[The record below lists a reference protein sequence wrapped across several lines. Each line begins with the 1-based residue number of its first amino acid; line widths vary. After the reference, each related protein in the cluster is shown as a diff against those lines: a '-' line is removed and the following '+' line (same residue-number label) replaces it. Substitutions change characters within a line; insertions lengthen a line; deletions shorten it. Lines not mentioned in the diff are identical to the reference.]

1 MQRERKYIDMI
12 KLLVGVKGTGKTK
25 TLIAAVNQA
34 LETSKG
40 YVVCIEK
47 GATLR
52 HEISYKVRLVNT
64 DDYLIEGGVAL
75 GGMVAGILAGNG
87 DVTDLF
93 IDGTRKIFGY
103 DKADMAL
110 FLADV
115 LVYIGTFMYQANYTY
130 YFIYVVGDFTKLTVA
145 SLFSACFGLV
155 AARIYGIGA
164 IGHRGDIVP
173 FALQKYNVGSEQFN
187 LVIGP

>member
-1 MQRERKYIDMI
+1 MI

-25 TLIAAVNQA
+25 TLIAAANEA
-34 LETSKG
+34 LENSKG

-52 HEISYKVRLVNT
+52 SEISYKVRLVNT
-64 DDYLIEGGVAL
+64 DDYLIEGGTAL
-75 GGMVAGILAGNG
+75 SGMVAGILAGNG

-115 LVYIGTFMYQANYTY
+115 EN
-130 YFIYVVGDFTKLTVA
+130 FIATLEKIIRDADINVTITVSVDPA
-145 SLFSACFGLV
+145 DLPENLK
-155 AARIYGIGA
+155 
-164 IGHRGDIVP
+164 
-173 FALQKYNVGSEQFN
+173 KY
-187 LVIGP
+187 L

>member
-1 MQRERKYIDMI
+1 MI

-25 TLIAAVNQA
+25 TLIAAANEA
-34 LETSKG
+34 LENSKG

-47 GATLR
+47 GSTLR

-64 DDYLIEGGVAL
+64 DDYLIDNAAAL
-75 GGMVAGILAGNG
+75 GGLVSGILAGNG

-115 LVYIGTFMYQANYTY
+115 EK
-130 YFIYVVGDFTKLTVA
+130 FIATLEKIVRDSNLNVTITVSCA
-145 SLFSACFGLV
+145 PEDATETMK
-155 AARIYGIGA
+155 
-164 IGHRGDIVP
+164 
-173 FALQKYNVGSEQFN
+173 KY
-187 LVIGP
+187 L

>member
-1 MQRERKYIDMI
+1 MAAQKERKNIIMI

-25 TLIAAVNQA
+25 ALISAVNEA

-47 GATLR
+47 GNTLR
-52 HEISYKVRLVNT
+52 HEINYKVRLVNT
-64 DDYLIEGGVAL
+64 DDYLIDNADAL
-75 GGMVAGILAGNG
+75 GGLVAGILAGNS

-110 FLADV
+110 FLTDLEKFLSDMEKIIRDV
-115 LVYIGTFMYQANYTY
+115 DINVTITVSVAPE
-130 YFIYVVGDFTKLTVA
+130 DLTDT
-145 SLFSACFGLV
+145 LK
-155 AARIYGIGA
+155 
-164 IGHRGDIVP
+164 
-173 FALQKYNVGSEQFN
+173 KY
-187 LVIGP
+187 L

>member
-1 MQRERKYIDMI
+1 MERKNITMI

-25 TLIAAVNQA
+25 ALIAAVHEA

-64 DDYLIEGGVAL
+64 DVYLIDNAAAL
-75 GGMVAGILAGNG
+75 GGLVSGILAGNS

-93 IDGTRKIFGY
+93 IDGTRKICGY
-103 DKADMAL
+103 DMEAL
-110 FLADV
+110 DKFLADLEKIV
-115 LVYIGTFMYQANYTY
+115 RDSNLNVTI
-130 YFIYVVGDFTKLTVA
+130 TVSCA
-145 SLFSACFGLV
+145 PEDATETMK
-155 AARIYGIGA
+155 
-164 IGHRGDIVP
+164 
-173 FALQKYNVGSEQFN
+173 KY
-187 LVIGP
+187 L

>member
-1 MQRERKYIDMI
+1 MI

-25 TLIAAVNQA
+25 ALIAAANEA

-103 DKADMAL
+103 EKADMAL
-110 FLADV
+110 FLADLEKFLATLEKV
-115 LVYIGTFMYQANYTY
+115 IRDANINIT
-130 YFIYVVGDFTKLTVA
+130 ITVSVA
-145 SLFSACFGLV
+145 SEDLT
-155 AARIYGIGA
+155 
-164 IGHRGDIVP
+164 D
-173 FALQKYNVGSEQFN
+173 ALKKY
-187 LVIGP
+187 L

>member
-1 MQRERKYIDMI
+1 MERKNITMI

-25 TLIAAVNQA
+25 ALIAAVHEA

-64 DDYLIEGGVAL
+64 DDYLIDSGAAL
-75 GGMVAGILAGNG
+75 GGLVAGILAGNS

-93 IDGTRKIFGY
+93 IDGTRKICGY
-103 DKADMAL
+103 DMEAL
-110 FLADV
+110 DKFLSDLEKIV
-115 LVYIGTFMYQANYTY
+115 RDSDLNVTI
-130 YFIYVVGDFTKLTVA
+130 TVSCA
-145 SLFSACFGLV
+145 PEDATETMK
-155 AARIYGIGA
+155 
-164 IGHRGDIVP
+164 
-173 FALQKYNVGSEQFN
+173 KY
-187 LVIGP
+187 L

>member
-1 MQRERKYIDMI
+1 MI

-25 TLIAAVNQA
+25 TLIAAVADA

-103 DKADMAL
+103 DKTDMAL
-110 FLADV
+110 FLTDLEKFLADLEKV
-115 LVYIGTFMYQANYTY
+115 IRDADINVTITVSVAPE
-130 YFIYVVGDFTKLTVA
+130 DLTEN
-145 SLFSACFGLV
+145 LK
-155 AARIYGIGA
+155 
-164 IGHRGDIVP
+164 
-173 FALQKYNVGSEQFN
+173 KY
-187 LVIGP
+187 L

>member
-1 MQRERKYIDMI
+1 MCYNIQTTNLRTSFPETREEMQRERKYIDMI

-25 TLIAAVNQA
+25 TLIAAANEA
-34 LETSKG
+34 LESSKG

-75 GGMVAGILAGNG
+75 GGMVAGILAGNA

-110 FLADV
+110 FLADLEKFIADLEKV
-115 LVYIGTFMYQANYTY
+115 IRDANVNVT
-130 YFIYVVGDFTKLTVA
+130 ITVSVDPA
-145 SLFSACFGLV
+145 DLPESLK
-155 AARIYGIGA
+155 
-164 IGHRGDIVP
+164 
-173 FALQKYNVGSEQFN
+173 KY
-187 LVIGP
+187 L

>member
-1 MQRERKYIDMI
+1 MI

-25 TLIAAVNQA
+25 TLIAAVNEA
-34 LETSKG
+34 LESSKG

-64 DDYLIEGGVAL
+64 DDYLIEGGIAL

-103 DKADMAL
+103 EKSDMAL
-110 FLADV
+110 FLADLEAFISKLEKV
-115 LVYIGTFMYQANYTY
+115 IRDADVNVTITVSVANEE
-130 YFIYVVGDFTKLTVA
+130 LTEN
-145 SLFSACFGLV
+145 LK
-155 AARIYGIGA
+155 
-164 IGHRGDIVP
+164 
-173 FALQKYNVGSEQFN
+173 KY
-187 LVIGP
+187 L

>member
-1 MQRERKYIDMI
+1 MI

-25 TLIAAVNQA
+25 TLISAVHEA

-64 DDYLIEGGVAL
+64 DDYLIDNAAAL
-75 GGMVAGILAGNG
+75 GGLVAGILAGNS

-93 IDGTRKIFGY
+93 IDGTRKICGY
-103 DKADMAL
+103 DMEAL
-110 FLADV
+110 DKFLSDLEKVIRDTDV
-115 LVYIGTFMYQANYTY
+115 NVTI
-130 YFIYVVGDFTKLTVA
+130 TVSCA
-145 SLFSACFGLV
+145 PEDATETMK
-155 AARIYGIGA
+155 
-164 IGHRGDIVP
+164 
-173 FALQKYNVGSEQFN
+173 KY
-187 LVIGP
+187 L

>member
-1 MQRERKYIDMI
+1 MI

-25 TLIAAVNQA
+25 ALIAAANQA

-47 GATLR
+47 GSTLR

-93 IDGTRKIFGY
+93 IDGTRKICGY
-103 DKADMAL
+103 DMEAL
-110 FLADV
+110 DKFLSDLEKV
-115 LVYIGTFMYQANYTY
+115 IRDTDINVTI
-130 YFIYVVGDFTKLTVA
+130 TVSCA
-145 SLFSACFGLV
+145 PEDATETMK
-155 AARIYGIGA
+155 
-164 IGHRGDIVP
+164 
-173 FALQKYNVGSEQFN
+173 KY
-187 LVIGP
+187 L

>member
-1 MQRERKYIDMI
+1 MI

-25 TLIAAVNQA
+25 TLIAAANEA
-34 LETSKG
+34 LENSKG

-52 HEISYKVRLVNT
+52 SEISYKVRLVNT
-64 DDYLIEGGVAL
+64 DDYLIEGGTAL
-75 GGMVAGILAGNG
+75 SGMVAGILAGNG
-87 DVTDLF
+87 DITDLF

-115 LVYIGTFMYQANYTY
+115 EN
-130 YFIYVVGDFTKLTVA
+130 FIATLEKIIRDADINVTITVSVDPA
-145 SLFSACFGLV
+145 DLPENLK
-155 AARIYGIGA
+155 
-164 IGHRGDIVP
+164 
-173 FALQKYNVGSEQFN
+173 KY
-187 LVIGP
+187 L

>member
-1 MQRERKYIDMI
+1 MERKNITMI

-25 TLIAAVNQA
+25 ALIAAVHEA

-64 DDYLIEGGVAL
+64 DDYLIDSGAAL
-75 GGMVAGILAGNG
+75 GGLVAGILAGNS

-93 IDGTRKIFGY
+93 IDGTRKICGY
-103 DKADMAL
+103 DMEAL
-110 FLADV
+110 DKFLADLEKIV
-115 LVYIGTFMYQANYTY
+115 RDSDLNVTI
-130 YFIYVVGDFTKLTVA
+130 TVSCA
-145 SLFSACFGLV
+145 PEDATETMK
-155 AARIYGIGA
+155 
-164 IGHRGDIVP
+164 
-173 FALQKYNVGSEQFN
+173 KY
-187 LVIGP
+187 L

>member
-110 FLADV
+110 FLADLEKFIATLEKV
-115 LVYIGTFMYQANYTY
+115 IRDANVNVT
-130 YFIYVVGDFTKLTVA
+130 ITVSVSPDDLTD
-145 SLFSACFGLV
+145 SLK
-155 AARIYGIGA
+155 
-164 IGHRGDIVP
+164 
-173 FALQKYNVGSEQFN
+173 KY
-187 LVIGP
+187 L

>member
-1 MQRERKYIDMI
+1 MI

-25 TLIAAVNQA
+25 TLIAAVNDA

-52 HEISYKVRLVNT
+52 HEIRYKVRLVNS
-64 DDYLIEGGVAL
+64 DDYLIEGGVAR
-75 GGMVAGILAGNG
+75 GGMGAGILAGNG

-103 DKADMAL
+103 DKSDMAL
-110 FLADV
+110 FRADV
-115 LVYIGTFMYQANYTY
+115 EKFLGTLEKIIRDADVNVT
-130 YFIYVVGDFTKLTVA
+130 ITGSVDPADLPENLK
-145 SLFSACFGLV
+145 
-155 AARIYGIGA
+155 
-164 IGHRGDIVP
+164 
-173 FALQKYNVGSEQFN
+173 KY
-187 LVIGP
+187 L